1 MLDEEHVVGGDFPFD
16 PCLPPAV
23 SVDGL
28 LRGADFPDVTLYIR
42 VAREEPVKGYVCR
55 CDVLLPECRLPHF
68 WSYWSC
74 VCLSVCASTT
84 GGGWPGLLWCQPFSV
99 VLVVVGAIPHD
110 LPSYWARGG

>member
-42 VAREEPVKGYVCR
+42 VAVAREEPVKG
-55 CDVLLPECRLPHF
+55 
-68 WSYWSC
+68 
-74 VCLSVCASTT
+74 CL
-84 GGGWPGLLWCQPFSV
+84 
-99 VLVVVGAIPHD
+99 
-110 LPSYWARGG
+110 